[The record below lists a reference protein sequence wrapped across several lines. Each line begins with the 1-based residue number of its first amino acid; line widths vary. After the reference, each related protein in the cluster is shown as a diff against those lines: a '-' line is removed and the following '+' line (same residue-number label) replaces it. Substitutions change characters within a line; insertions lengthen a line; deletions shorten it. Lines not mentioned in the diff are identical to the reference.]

1 MTMKTLRVQYT
12 VRPEYAEQNKR
23 NVAAV
28 MAELRASGRGDIKY
42 ATYLHEDGKT
52 FMHFIHYAT
61 AEAEGLVEKLNAF
74 PKFRDE
80 LRPNLEAA
88 PKFDTFALAHAS
100 WDVFPLPVAA

>member
-1 MTMKTLRVQYT
+1 MKALRVQYT
-12 VRPEYAEQNKR
+12 VRSAYTEQNKR

-28 MAELRASGRGDIKY
+28 MAELRASGRTDIKY
-42 ATYLHEDGKT
+42 ATYLHEDDKT
-52 FMHFIHYAT
+52 FMHFIHYAS

-80 LRPNLEAA
+80 LKPNLET
-88 PKFDTFALAHAS
+88 PPTFDTFALAHSS